1 MSHITV
7 SLLQRI
13 LVIIITTVSTKIVHV
28 DCNLRINDVDMCL
41 HVSREN
47 PNRLDRSR
55 YRIGWLADFK
65 SFHMRGEGTVVRF

>member
-1 MSHITV
+1 VSHITV

-28 DCNLRINDVDMCL
+28 DCNLRINDVDMCR

-47 PNRLDRSR
+47 PNLSRSVQISNRLA
-55 YRIGWLADFK
+55 G
-65 SFHMRGEGTVVRF
+65 